1 MTAMPPNPSTSR
13 FRFSA
18 VSENREIITGV
29 VLAADLESARQV
41 LMSQYAHL
49 LSLDEARVQDLR
61 RLLLRFRDTSASLP
75 VYTRAL
81 ASSFEAGIPLTS
93 MFDMV
98 AEGDDAYLNSVMKDI
113 ASSLRQGRSLSASL
127 RRWRGVFDSTF
138 IGMCYAAERSGRLHH
153 TIRSLAILLEKRWR
167 LKQRMKS
174 ALTYPILV
182 SAMALAIFGILVVFV
197 VPGMAAHLHV
207 VGSALPWPTR
217 VLLSVGQFSTSLPGI
232 MFGAVA
238 AAFGVSLLYR
248 VVAEGEYWP
257 ALYRWFDK
265 IRLRLP
271 LIGPILRLSI
281 LARVI
286 STMAVLLETGLPMM
300 EVLSCA
306 GRSGGSPVYEEHLY
320 KVSAGIQDGETL
332 AESLSATGAFPPLM
346 VGVAALGEQS
356 GRLPY
361 LLSKIAQLYEED
373 LEIRL
378 SDLVK
383 LVEPVILGVM
393 GLVIGFIVLGTFL
406 PMINLVQ
413 SL

>member
-1 MTAMPPNPSTSR
+1 MPTTSSSCR

-18 VSENREIITGV
+18 VSERREIVSGV
-29 VLAADLESARQV
+29 IWAVDHESARQV

-49 LSLDEARVQDLR
+49 LSLEEARVQELR

-75 VYTRAL
+75 VYVRAL

-98 AEGDDAYLNSVMKDI
+98 SEGDDAYLNTVMKDI
-113 ASSLRQGRSLSASL
+113 ASSLRQGKSLSASL

-182 SAMALAIFGILVVFV
+182 SAMALVIFGILVVFV
-197 VPGMAAHLHV
+197 VPGMAANLHAI
-207 VGSALPWPTR
+207 GSTLPWPTR

-232 MFGAVA
+232 LLGGVA
-238 AAFGVSLLYR
+238 TAFGMSLLYR
-248 VVAEGEYWP
+248 LVTEGEYWP
-257 ALYRWFDK
+257 ALYRWFDRA
-265 IRLRLP
+265 RLCLP
-271 LIGPILRLSI
+271 VLGPILRLSI
-281 LARVI
+281 LARII
-286 STMAVLLETGLPMM
+286 STMAALLETGLPMM

-332 AESLSATGAFPPLM
+332 AGSLSATGAFPPLM

-361 LLSKIAQLYEED
+361 LLSKIGQLYEED
-373 LEIRL
+373 LELRL
-378 SDLVK
+378 SGMVK
-383 LVEPVILGVM
+383 LVEPILLGVM